1 MSGDYQASG
10 RQDSATSDSSNSFF
24 IDTNRAQL
32 PRGIRQV
39 RTVHYLL
46 HKLIYFKTLN
56 CVFVQIRPHLEN
68 MDNVPLL
75 VSLFTDCDSSNT
87 REMIV
92 IMQDYGEVV
101 CVLGSSAN
109 HANVSFF
116 KKIFVKSNVNN
127 RKLNHHYF
135 MYQFLK
141 KNYYN
146 LGFSIFASRC
156 FISH

>member
-1 MSGDYQASG
+1 
-10 RQDSATSDSSNSFF
+10 
-24 IDTNRAQL
+24 
-32 PRGIRQV
+32 
-39 RTVHYLL
+39 
-46 HKLIYFKTLN
+46 
-56 CVFVQIRPHLEN
+56 

-141 KNYYN
+141 K
-146 LGFSIFASRC
+146 I
-156 FISH
+156 ITI